1 MQDSDEDELDENNK
15 INPNDKICM
24 DIIERIK
31 FIFDILRKN
40 KDRSVNNLAVYI
52 DNFFHK
58 RKIDIRVNIKALKEN
73 IKENEEINM
82 QRNKEIKDT
91 LEDLK
96 YKIKGY
102 SAKKE
107 RILNNIN
114 EPEKLEGKKL
124 IFNEEVNKEEEK
136 DNMIIEN
143 EDDMKENN
151 EEEKKEEEIKE
162 KENKDVEIKDEE
174 IKEEEKKEEKIIG
187 KKRLRKVK
195 DEK

>member
-1 MQDSDEDELDENNK
+1 MQDSEEDELDENNK

-102 SAKKE
+102 S
-107 RILNNIN
+107 
-114 EPEKLEGKKL
+114 
-124 IFNEEVNKEEEK
+124 
-136 DNMIIEN
+136 
-143 EDDMKENN
+143 
-151 EEEKKEEEIKE
+151 
-162 KENKDVEIKDEE
+162 
-174 IKEEEKKEEKIIG
+174 
-187 KKRLRKVK
+187 KR
-195 DEK
+195 